1 MTVTK
6 GFLRQY
12 FVAIS
17 CALLLIVNCGCTPYI
32 NNSYTPQ
39 RGQSGKDVV
48 WIATQDALVV
58 KMLSAAQVT
67 EQDLVYDLGAGDG
80 IIPITAAKQFG
91 ARAIGIEYNEKLVN
105 LAEAN
110 AKRSGVAD
118 RVKIIQ
124 GDIFVEDFSKATV
137 LTLYLLE
144 ELNARLR
151 QQILKMQPGTRVVS
165 NTFSMGDWEPDQ
177 VIDSNG
183 HTAYLWKVPAQVGGD
198 WIVSGLA
205 SEGKSSQSHIHFVQ
219 RHQRLSGT
227 LTADGKKQVLLGTR
241 LEGGVLHFSF
251 LNAQNELK
259 NVKASIDNNQWTG
272 EVVAPYGMVELKLP
286 TQKITAVRSVN
297 NQ

>member
-1 MTVTK
+1 MAVTK
-6 GFLRQY
+6 DFLRQY
-12 FVAIS
+12 FLAS
-17 CALLLIVNCGCTPYI
+17 ACALLLVICGCTSYGS
-32 NNSYTPQ
+32 NSYKPQ

-91 ARAIGIEYNEKLVN
+91 ARAIGIEYNEKLAT
-105 LAEAN
+105 LAQAN
-110 AKRSGVAD
+110 ALRSGVGD

-124 GDIFVEDFSKATV
+124 GDIFVEDFSKASV
-137 LTLYLLE
+137 VTLYLLE

-151 QQILKMQPGTRVVS
+151 PQILKMQPGTRVVS

-205 SEGKSSQSHIHFVQ
+205 SEGKSRASHIHFDQ
-219 RHQRLSGT
+219 RYQRLAGT
-227 LTADGKKQVLLGTR
+227 LTVDGKKQVLLGTR
-241 LEGGVLHFSF
+241 LEGDVIHFSF

-259 NVKASIDNNQWTG
+259 HVKASIDNNQWTG

>member
-1 MTVTK
+1 MAVTK
-6 GFLRQY
+6 DFLRQY
-12 FVAIS
+12 FLAS
-17 CALLLIVNCGCTPYI
+17 ACALLLVICGCT
-32 NNSYTPQ
+32 SYGSNFYKPQ

-91 ARAIGIEYNEKLVN
+91 ARAIGIEYNEKLAT
-105 LAEAN
+105 LAQAN
-110 AKRSGVAD
+110 ALRSGVGD

-124 GDIFVEDFSKATV
+124 GDIFVEDFSKASV
-137 LTLYLLE
+137 VTLYLLE

-151 QQILKMQPGTRVVS
+151 PQILKMQPGTRVVS

-205 SEGKSSQSHIHFVQ
+205 SEGKSRASHIHFDQ
-219 RHQRLSGT
+219 RYQRLAGT
-227 LTADGKKQVLLGTR
+227 LTVDGKKQVLLGTR
-241 LEGGVLHFSF
+241 LEGDVIHFSF

-259 NVKASIDNNQWTG
+259 HVKASIDNNQWTG

>member
-1 MTVTK
+1 MAVTK
-6 GFLRQY
+6 DFLRQY
-12 FVAIS
+12 FLAS
-17 CALLLIVNCGCTPYI
+17 ACALLLVICGCTSYGS
-32 NNSYTPQ
+32 NSYKPQ

-91 ARAIGIEYNEKLVN
+91 ARAIGIEYNEKLAT
-105 LAEAN
+105 LAQAN
-110 AKRSGVAD
+110 ALRSGVGD

-124 GDIFVEDFSKATV
+124 GDIFVEDFSKASV
-137 LTLYLLE
+137 VTLYLLE

-151 QQILKMQPGTRVVS
+151 PQILKMQPGTRVVS

-177 VIDSNG
+177 VIDFNG

-205 SEGKSSQSHIHFVQ
+205 SEGKSRASHIHFDQ
-219 RHQRLSGT
+219 RYQRLAGT
-227 LTADGKKQVLLGTR
+227 LTVDGKKQVLLGTR
-241 LEGGVLHFSF
+241 LEGDVIHFSF

-259 NVKASIDNNQWTG
+259 HVKASIDNNQWTG

>member
-1 MTVTK
+1 MAMTK
-6 GFLRQY
+6 DFLRQY
-12 FVAIS
+12 FVAS
-17 CALLLIVNCGCTPYI
+17 ACALLLVMCGCTSYGD
-32 NNSYTPQ
+32 NSYKPQ

-91 ARAIGIEYNEKLVN
+91 ARAIGIEYNEKLAT
-105 LAEAN
+105 LAQAN
-110 AKRSGVAD
+110 ALRSGVGD

-124 GDIFVEDFSKATV
+124 GDIFVEDFSKASV
-137 LTLYLLE
+137 VTLYLLE
-144 ELNARLR
+144 ELNAKLR
-151 QQILKMQPGTRVVS
+151 PQILKMQPGTRVVS

-183 HTAYLWKVPAQVGGD
+183 HTAYLGKVPAHVGGD
-198 WIVSGLA
+198 WTVSGLA
-205 SEGKSSQSHIHFVQ
+205 SDGKSHTAHIHIDQ
-219 RHQRLSGT
+219 RYQRLSGT
-227 LTADGKKQVLLGTR
+227 MTVDGKKQVLLGAR
-241 LEGGVLHFSF
+241 IEGNVFHFSF

-259 NVKASIDNNQWTG
+259 HVKVSVDNNQWTG

-286 TQKITAVRSVN
+286 AQKITAVRSVN
-297 NQ
+297 PQ

>member
-1 MTVTK
+1 MAVTK
-6 GFLRQY
+6 DFLRQY
-12 FVAIS
+12 FLAS
-17 CALLLIVNCGCTPYI
+17 ACALLLVICGCTSYGS
-32 NNSYTPQ
+32 NSYKPQ

-91 ARAIGIEYNEKLVN
+91 ARAIGIEYNEKLAT
-105 LAEAN
+105 LAQAN
-110 AKRSGVAD
+110 ALRSGVGD

-124 GDIFVEDFSKATV
+124 GDIFVEDFSKASV
-137 LTLYLLE
+137 VTLYLLE

-151 QQILKMQPGTRVVS
+151 PQILKMQPGTRVVS

-205 SEGKSSQSHIHFVQ
+205 SEGKSSTSHIHLDQ
-219 RHQRLSGT
+219 RYQRLAGT
-227 LTADGKKQVLLGTR
+227 LTVDGKKQVLLGTR
-241 LEGGVLHFSF
+241 LEGDVIHFSF

-259 NVKASIDNNQWTG
+259 HVKASIDNNQWTG